1 MYPSKDWVHSQIPD
15 IVKNGVECLGDD
27 TVDIDELDAEAF
39 VQAYIHI
46 VAGSC
51 ISLGRFILGEKYSIF
66 VTCYLDFYILN
77 LTWRHLIILEIVH
90 SLKAI

>member
-1 MYPSKDWVHSQIPD
+1 MLPCRVYPSKDWVQSQIPD

-27 TVDIDELDAEAF
+27 TIDIDGLDAEAF

-51 ISLGRFILGEKYSIF
+51 ISLGRIFICLEIFILCETYSRF
-66 VTCYLDFYILN
+66 VDLVLK
-77 LTWRHLIILEIVH
+77 IIV
-90 SLKAI
+90 SY